1 MLSSLAVKSRSLQI
15 GSSSGCIYTSRI
27 EHNVFGVPTLLLFA
41 SYVNDFVIHIQVG
54 SSQSQSLTDPET
66 GQDEKPGKL
75 LPFFNLNTPDQRC
88 KLFRFQVFILDL
100 FPVCGIL
107 ERFELAEI
115 GNVCN
120 IIVFIS
126 PVKQGNEPYS
136 AFIQCAESLPCLQ
149 EPFFDIIRCQVLN
162 EDVSP

>member
-1 MLSSLAVKSRSLQI
+1 MAVANSLANRQTRS
-15 GSSSGCIYTSRI
+15 SM
-27 EHNVFGVPTLLLFA
+27 A
-41 SYVNDFVIHIQVG
+41 SLIHMNDFVIHIQIG

-66 GQDEKPGKL
+66 GQNKKPGKL

-100 FPVCGIL
+100 FTVCGIL

-149 EPFFDIIRCQVLN
+149 EPLFDIVGGQVLN
-162 EDVSP
+162 EHISP